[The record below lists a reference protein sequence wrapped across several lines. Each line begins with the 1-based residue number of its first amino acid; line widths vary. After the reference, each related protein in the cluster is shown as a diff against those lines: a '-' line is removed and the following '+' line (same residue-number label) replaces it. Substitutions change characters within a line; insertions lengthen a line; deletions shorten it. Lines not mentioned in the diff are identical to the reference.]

1 MKIDPQHAKRLLNS
15 ARPASV
21 DAIVL
26 AKNASDSAKNAE
38 IKSLIDA
45 AQKNMKTKEIILIA
59 ITTQ

>member
-15 ARPASV
+15 ARPQSV

-26 AKNASDSAKNAE
+26 AKSASESAKNAE
-38 IKSLIDA
+38 LKSLLDA
-45 AQKNMKTKEIILIA
+45 TKNNMKSKEVILIT